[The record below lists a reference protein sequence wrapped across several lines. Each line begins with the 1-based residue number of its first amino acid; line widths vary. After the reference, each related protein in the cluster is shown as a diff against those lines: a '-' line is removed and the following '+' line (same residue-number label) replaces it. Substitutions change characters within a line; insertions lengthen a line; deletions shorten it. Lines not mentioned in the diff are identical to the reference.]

1 MNKLI
6 ATASPH
12 FHRPRTTRS
21 IMLDVIIALIPAV
34 IASVIFFGLRSLLV
48 LVDCVS
54 VCVFSE
60 WGFEKI
66 CKKENT
72 VGDLWAVVTRVI
84 LALHLPVPEWIF
96 EKICKKEKTSGDL
109 SAVVTGVILALNLPV
124 DVPLWQATLG
134 AVIAI
139 VVIKQ
144 LFGGIGQNFANPA
157 ATARIVLMTAFS
169 GTMTSWAVPQA
180 FNLLPDATTG
190 ATPLALMTKG
200 DLTHLPSYLD
210 MFLGNTGGCLGE
222 TSVLALVLGGL
233 YLLFRGVITWHIP
246 VSFIGTVALMSLVCG
261 QDVLAQ
267 VLSGGL
273 MIGAFF
279 MATDYSSSPATK
291 WGKIIYGVGCGLI
304 TILIRFWGNF
314 PEGVSFA
321 LLIMSILTPYIEKL
335 TRSKPLVG
343 EVDES

>member
-48 LVDCVS
+48 LVDCVA

-72 VGDLWAVVTRVI
+72 I
-84 LALHLPVPEWIF
+84 
-96 EKICKKEKTSGDL
+96 GDL

-190 ATPLALMTKG
+190 ATPS
-200 DLTHLPSYLD
+200 HLS
-210 MFLGNTGGCLGE
+210 E
-222 TSVLALVLGGL
+222 
-233 YLLFRGVITWHIP
+233 
-246 VSFIGTVALMSLVCG
+246 
-261 QDVLAQ
+261 
-267 VLSGGL
+267 LS
-273 MIGAFF
+273 
-279 MATDYSSSPATK
+279 
-291 WGKIIYGVGCGLI
+291 
-304 TILIRFWGNF
+304 R
-314 PEGVSFA
+314 
-321 LLIMSILTPYIEKL
+321 
-335 TRSKPLVG
+335 
-343 EVDES
+343 